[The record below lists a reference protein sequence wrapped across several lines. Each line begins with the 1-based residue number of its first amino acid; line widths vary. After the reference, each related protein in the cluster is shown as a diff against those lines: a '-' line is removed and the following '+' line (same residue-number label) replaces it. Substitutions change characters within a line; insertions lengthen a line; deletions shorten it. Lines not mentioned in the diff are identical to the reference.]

1 MKKKLVLISSFIV
14 FLIQTVSMLIVGTIS
29 TILIHS
35 GIITI
40 KGSSKTRVI
49 MVICCILG
57 ASILIGFIVSI
68 IFTRIPVK
76 PLDELIKGMDRLADG
91 DYSVR
96 IKFNK
101 IRDLR
106 K

>member
-40 KGSSKTRVI
+40 NGSSKTRVI

-57 ASILIGFIVSI
+57 ASILIGFNNIHKDTCEAVG
-68 IFTRIPVK
+68 RAY
-76 PLDELIKGMDRLADG
+76 KGYGQACRWRL
-91 DYSVR
+91 
-96 IKFNK
+96 FCEN
-101 IRDLR
+101 
-106 K
+106 